1 MRSFSIPYFDSHVL
15 CQNTGRKSNWKVISL
30 TLKVISFFFLA
41 DFSPWNFFQQKK
53 KDITKK
59 KRISRHI
66 SFDFLGQNPG
76 IISAKRLPQTAKNDA
91 KKKSTLLKSTF
102 SKLVVPIVGYF
113 WKKTHVFFFCKKYA
127 KNALYLGKF
136 RKKKLIWDH
145 FFAENEQKTT

>member
-1 MRSFSIPYFDSHVL
+1 MPKYGSEVQLKSDILDFKSDILFFVGRFELLKLFS
-15 CQNTGRKSNWKVISL
+15 QK
-30 TLKVISFFFLA
+30 
-41 DFSPWNFFQQKK
+41 KK

-113 WKKTHVFFFCKKYA
+113 
-127 KNALYLGKF
+127 
-136 RKKKLIWDH
+136 
-145 FFAENEQKTT
+145 

>member
-1 MRSFSIPYFDSHVL
+1 MPKYGTEVKL
-15 CQNTGRKSNWKVISL
+15 KSDILDFKSDI
-30 TLKVISFFFLA
+30 FFFFWPISA
-41 DFSPWNFFQQKK
+41 SETFFSKKK

-102 SKLVVPIVGYF
+102 SKLVVPIVWYF
-113 WKKTHVFFFCKKYA
+113 
-127 KNALYLGKF
+127 
-136 RKKKLIWDH
+136 
-145 FFAENEQKTT
+145 